1 MFIGSLIALL
11 IILPFYSLNYILRS
25 STTEQLYFT
34 YSECLKQTKSAFKH
48 SSVRN
53 FFKLSL
59 KNNKNDEKL
68 LDLIGDIHILLKTK
82 DVKDAQELA
91 KEMVIKHFDEDIHPI
106 ISKEFSELFKS
117 KVDKPLSIKKQINK
131 FVDKVAEDFAKKH
144 YWEEFLVSEH
154 YIGFD
159 NLHLFLSNLRKKS
172 IRTLNDIHEYLRVSI
187 LVDSIKDS
195 TIFRDHVK
203 HYNEDL
209 RNRSSSSIFRSKR
222 GGSSIRQSTV
232 VSSMARVSLA
242 TANMQ
247 NKSQVIAVSPSS
259 AANKRQS
266 QAKSTVTT
274 TSANT
279 TKITTTSTTD
289 SKGKLQ
295 NQQIS
300 KNDNTK
306 NENDTLMQNSLVK
319 SEARYSSRNGLSTN
333 TNGSDSENMVLN
345 NQISGDSSNSHS
357 ATPTTTTNSDYHKP
371 STPPKSTVFSYSN
384 ALSSG
389 RDTSTKE
396 SEGFSKDEI
405 SRYSNKEDKD
415 GNGGSTN
422 SLSHKLSYTNNDKE
436 DS

>member
-1 MFIGSLIALL
+1 M
-11 IILPFYSLNYILRS
+11 NYILRAS
-25 STTEQLYFT
+25 STEQLYFHHA
-34 YSECLKQTKSAFKH
+34 ECLKQTKSAFKH

-59 KNNKNDEKL
+59 KNNKNDEKI
-68 LDLIGDIHILLKTK
+68 LDLVGDIHILLKTK

-91 KEMVIKHFDEDIHPI
+91 KEMVVKYFDEDIHPL
-106 ISKEFSELFKS
+106 ISKEFLELFQS
-117 KVDKPLSIKKQINK
+117 KVDKPLSIKKQINE

-144 YWEEFLVSEH
+144 YWEDFLVSEH

-159 NLHLFLSNLRKKS
+159 NLHLFLTNLRKKS

-195 TIFRDHVK
+195 AIFREHVK

-209 RNRSSSSIFRSKR
+209 KNRSSSSIFRSKR
-222 GGSSIRQSTV
+222 GGSSIRQSAV
-232 VSSMARVSLA
+232 VSGINNTRISLA
-242 TANMQ
+242 TNNLQ
-247 NKSQVIAVSPSS
+247 NKSQVLTISPSS
-259 AANKRQS
+259 GGNNRQS
-266 QAKSTVTT
+266 QARATITT
-274 TSANT
+274 NT
-279 TKITTTSTTD
+279 TKNTTTTTTTTTD
-289 SKGKLQ
+289 SKDKLQ
-295 NQQIS
+295 NQQNT

-306 NENDTLMQNSLVK
+306 NENDTVMQNSLVK
-319 SEARYSSRNGLSTN
+319 SEARYSSRQGLS

-357 ATPTTTTNSDYHKP
+357 ATPITNYESHKP
-371 STPPKSTVFSYSN
+371 STPQKSAVFSYSN

-389 RDTSTKE
+389 RDASVKE

-415 GNGGSTN
+415 GNGGSTS